1 MPLLSIVVPVH
12 NEAAYIA
19 DFLPA
24 MTDEIVDATGSPQE
38 LIVVE
43 NGSTD
48 STAQLANDLCENLR
62 TLGWNAEVIS
72 LPFPDYGAAMR
83 AGFKQARGD
92 WVVNFD
98 IDYFSGPF
106 VAGLIASSAD
116 VVIAS
121 KRAPDSEDHRSL
133 LRRTGTFGF
142 NLLLKFLVGSKVTD
156 THGIKAFRRTVID
169 SMLDTVQSNKDLFD
183 TELVIRSERAGFS
196 IAEVPIIVEER
207 RSARTPFVK
216 RIPRTLRG
224 LIQLRASF
232 ERERRNTRSR

>member
-1 MPLLSIVVPVH
+1 MPLISIVVPVH

-24 MTDEIVDATGSPQE
+24 MIREVVDATGTAQE
-38 LIVVE
+38 LVIVE

-48 STAQLANDLCENLR
+48 ATAELAEKWCEELR
-62 TLGWNAEVIS
+62 TAGWKADVLS
-72 LPFPDYGAAMR
+72 LPDPDYGAAMR
-83 AGFKQARGD
+83 AGFQHACGD

-106 VAGLIASSAD
+106 VKGLLTTTAD
-116 VVIAS
+116 IVIAS

-133 LRRTGTFGF
+133 LRRAGTFGF
-142 NLLLKFLVGSKVTD
+142 NLLLRVVVGSKVSD
-156 THGIKAFRRTVID
+156 THGIKAFRRNVID
-169 SMLDTVQSNKDLFD
+169 SMLDTVRSSNDLFD
-183 TELVIRSERAGFS
+183 TELVIRSERAGFA

-207 RSARTPFVK
+207 RAAGTPFLK

-224 LIQLRASF
+224 LVQLRASF